1 IIIFRP
7 LATEQI
13 ERIVDLQL
21 ARLDKLLADRKITL
35 DVTPEAKRL
44 LAEESYDPALG
55 ARPLKRSIQR
65 LIQNP
70 LAMAVLE
77 GTFGD
82 GDAIVVRP
90 DGKGGLEF
98 SNEPAK
104 ETVGA

>member
-1 IIIFRP
+1 
-7 LATEQI
+7 
-13 ERIVDLQL
+13 V
-21 ARLDKLLADRKITL
+21 
-35 DVTPEAKRL
+35 
-44 LAEESYDPALG
+44 LAEEGYDPSFG

-70 LAMAVLE
+70 LALAVLE
-77 GTFGD
+77 GRFGD

>member
-1 IIIFRP
+1 MAKLLSDRG
-7 LATEQI
+7 LTI
-13 ERIVDLQL
+13 EISDAAKEQL
-21 ARLDKLLADRKITL
+21 AH
-35 DVTPEAKRL
+35 EG
-44 LAEESYDPALG
+44 YDPAFG

-70 LAMAVLE
+70 LALAVLE
-77 GTFGD
+77 GRFGD

>member
-1 IIIFRP
+1 M
-7 LATEQI
+7 LA
-13 ERIVDLQL
+13 ERKLTIVL
-21 ARLDKLLADRKITL
+21 
-35 DVTPEAKRL
+35 TPEAKKV
-44 LAEESYDPALG
+44 LAEEGYDPAFG

-77 GTFGD
+77 GRFAE

-90 DGKGGLEF
+90 DSKGGLEF